1 MNTGC
6 IELRFPAD
14 ARYLVLARLS
24 LSGVAQTA
32 GLDPETLADL
42 KLAITEACSNAVRH
56 AYGSDGGGDI
66 TLRIDLQTDRL
77 SVEVVDHGGG
87 FDPTTVDEW
96 QAAALQEHGM
106 GLSIIRSV
114 TDNLEVESGADG
126 IGTSV
131 RFTKQLDHALR

>member
-56 AYGSDGGGDI
+56 AYGADGGGDI
-66 TLRIDLQTDRL
+66 TLRIDLETDRL
-77 SVEVVDHGGG
+77 SVEVSDLGGG
-87 FDPTTVDEW
+87 FDPTTVDDW
-96 QAAALQEHGM
+96 QATALHEQGM

-131 RFTKQLDHALR
+131 RFTKQLDRALR